1 MKFSELQL
9 EPSLQSA
16 IEQLGYTETTAI
28 QAAAMPVILKGKDV
42 AGLAQ
47 TGTGKTAAF
56 LIPLMDRLLKGRIP
70 QEQLSEEQKAIWS
83 ERAKQKKK
91 AQNFVLILVPTRE
104 LAEQV
109 YENIVQ
115 LGTASNIRGAAVYGG
130 TGYDKQKEAFR
141 QNVEFIRL

>member
-70 QEQLSEEQKAIWS
+70 QLM
-83 ERAKQKKK
+83 QKKTNTDHSQWGF
-91 AQNFVLILVPTRE
+91 AWHHGVCCVFRNHDWLSRFYYR
-104 LAEQV
+104 
-109 YENIVQ
+109 
-115 LGTASNIRGAAVYGG
+115 S
-130 TGYDKQKEAFR
+130 TGQ
-141 QNVEFIRL
+141 

>member
-16 IEQLGYTETTAI
+16 IEQLGYSETTAI
-28 QAAAMPVILKGKDV
+28 QAAAMPVILKGKYV
-42 AGLAQ
+42 AGLAP

-70 QEQLSEEQKAIWS
+70 HEQLTEKQKAIWS
-83 ERAKQKKK
+83 ERAYADWK

-109 YENIVQ
+109 YDNILKSYAVQ
-115 LGTASNIRGAAVYGG
+115 
-130 TGYDKQKEAFR
+130 
-141 QNVEFIRL
+141 